1 MSELRATVGT
11 LLRHKKG
18 DVWSVSPGDS
28 VYDAIRLMAEK
39 GIGSVLVTDGRRL
52 VGILSERDYARKIAL
67 HDRSSK
73 ATKVAEIMT
82 APVKFVSL
90 QHTVSD
96 CMQIMTEERVRHL
109 PVVDEGAIAGI
120 ISIGDLVN
128 WIITEQQQTIRHLEA
143 YITGVAA

>member
-1 MSELRATVGT
+1 MSELGATVGT
-11 LLRHKKG
+11 LLRQKQG
-18 DVWSVSPGDS
+18 EVYSVSPADS

-67 HDRSSK
+67 HDRSSRE
-73 ATKVAEIMT
+73 TKVAEIMT
-82 APVKFVSL
+82 APVTFVSR

-96 CMQIMTEERVRHL
+96 CMRIMTEERIRHL
-109 PVVDEGAIAGI
+109 PVVDDGAIAGI
-120 ISIGDLVN
+120 VSIGDLVN
-128 WIITEQQQTIRHLEA
+128 WIISEQQQTIRHLEA

>member
-1 MSELRATVGT
+1 MSELGATVGT

-39 GIGSVLVTDGRRL
+39 GIGSVLVTDGQRL

-73 ATKVAEIMT
+73 ATKVSEIMT
-82 APVKFVSL
+82 APVTFVS
-90 QHTVSD
+90 QKHTVSD